1 MKNMIVSFE
10 FNYKIYF
17 NFFKIKFI
25 KQNIIV
31 ISEAIE
37 DANKYAKVRS
47 VNILQN
53 SEFYLI

>member
-1 MKNMIVSFE
+1 MIVSFE